1 MNDPLNLNSIK
12 PINIT
17 PPLPSVVAPKIKS
30 GASTG
35 LWVALIAG
43 TILLM
48 VSFFLAWYYFLRQKY
63 IAPRSEDNI
72 PPDALTV
79 IRENNP
85 NTQTSQPSTS
95 NTNIQN
101 IEPCPNNKSRS
112 EKACKMCMERKY
124 ANCKTTYCKCK

>member
-30 GASTG
+30 G
-35 LWVALIAG
+35 
-43 TILLM
+43 M